1 MKLTMRTT
9 CEKDRYLQ
17 QLLESAAAHDEA
29 IKKTTIYEKMH
40 GHDPR
45 VLNGLRAKE
54 DATRNSCVQALRVFS
69 DFIGVERST
78 THTGRD
84 G

>member
-1 MKLTMRTT
+1 MKLTMHTA

-17 QLLESAAAHDEA
+17 QLLESAEAHDEA

-40 GHDPR
+40 GHDPG
-45 VLNGLRAKE
+45 VLNGLRAQE
-54 DATRNSCVQALRVFS
+54 DATRNDCVQALRVFS

-78 THTGRD
+78 THARRD